1 MNTPVFALVD
11 GNSFYA
17 SCEKVFRPDLRDK
30 PVVVLSNNDGCVVAR
45 SAEAKALGIPMGAPL
60 FQIRAAVQKHGI
72 AVFSSNYELYADM
85 SARMMATIATLV
97 PRIEVYSIDECFA
110 DFTGLTQRTAT
121 AHAIRNRVMQWTRI
135 PTCVGIGT
143 SKVLAKLANHVAK
156 KNKDWNGVC
165 NLADLSSTEFDTLL
179 DSVTVGD
186 IWGIGRKLSAQLHS
200 MHITTARQLRDANQS
215 MIRQRFGV
223 VVERICRELAGYSC
237 LELTEVNEPN
247 QQIIRSRSFG
257 QLVTDKTAL
266 QAAIASHV
274 SSAAAALR
282 EQGTQASVLTVF
294 IHTNR
299 FREQDAQYIGSK
311 TAALPSSTSDT
322 LLLNHLAMRLL
333 DQTYKPGYLYK
344 KAGVMLSGIESTT
357 NQQSDLFA
365 QTNDLKRKNLM
376 AAMDSLNEKYGR
388 GTVQVATAMQ
398 NEDWLMCREKL
409 SPCYTTRLHSAMIAD

>member
-110 DFTGLTQRTAT
+110 DLSGLPNRTALG
-121 AHAIRNRVMQWTRI
+121 HEIRNRIFQWIRI
-135 PTCVGIGT
+135 PTCVGIGS

-156 KNKDWNGVC
+156 KNNTLNGVC
-165 NLADLSSTEFDTLL
+165 NLIDIPSTQL
-179 DSVTVGD
+179 DAILESVTVRD
-186 IWGIGRKLSAQLHS
+186 IWGIGSKLSVQLHS
-200 MHITTARQLRDANQS
+200 MGITTARQLRDADQGE
-215 MIRQRFGV
+215 IRKRFGV
-223 VVERICRELAGYSC
+223 VVERIGRELAGYSC
-237 LELTEVNEPN
+237 LDITEVNEPN

-257 QLVTDKTAL
+257 QLITEKHAL
-266 QAAIASHV
+266 QAAISTHI
-274 SSAAAALR
+274 SSAAEALR
-282 EQGTQASVLTVF
+282 EQNTRAAILTVF

-299 FREQDAQYIGSK
+299 FREQDAQYVGSK
-311 TAALPSSTSDT
+311 TASLPSPTSDT
-322 LLLNHLAMRLL
+322 LVLNKLAMRLL
-333 DQTYKPGYLYK
+333 DQIYKSGFLYK
-344 KAGVMLSGIESTT
+344 KVGVMLSGIESVK
-357 NQQSDLFA
+357 NQQADLFA
-365 QTNDLKRKNLM
+365 RQSSPAREQLM
-376 AAMDSLNEKYGR
+376 AAMDNLNEKYGR
-388 GTVQVATAMQ
+388 GTGQQTTAIQ
-398 NEDWLMCREKL
+398 NEYWRLCREKL
-409 SPCYTTRLHSAMIAD
+409 SPAYTTQPGAWIVK

>member
-110 DFTGLTQRTAT
+110 DLSGLPNRTALG
-121 AHAIRNRVMQWTRI
+121 HEIRNRIFQWIRI
-135 PTCVGIGT
+135 PTCVGIGS

-165 NLADLSSTEFDTLL
+165 NFADLSSTQL
-179 DSVTVGD
+179 DAILESVTVRD
-186 IWGIGRKLSAQLHS
+186 IWGIGSKLSVQLHS
-200 MHITTARQLRDANQS
+200 MGITTARQLRDANQS
-215 MIRQRFGV
+215 IIRQHFGV
-223 VVERICRELAGYSC
+223 VVERIGRELAGYSC
-237 LELTEVNEPN
+237 LDITEVNEPN

-257 QLVTDKTAL
+257 QLITEKHAL
-266 QAAIASHV
+266 QAAISTHI
-274 SSAAAALR
+274 SSAAEALR
-282 EQGTQASVLTVF
+282 EQNTRAAILTVF

-299 FREQDAQYIGSK
+299 FREQDAQYVGSK
-311 TAALPSSTSDT
+311 TASLPSPTSDT
-322 LLLNHLAMRLL
+322 LVLNKLAMRLL
-333 DQTYKPGYLYK
+333 DQIYKSGFLYK
-344 KAGVMLSGIESTT
+344 KVGVMLSGIESVK
-357 NQQSDLFA
+357 NQQADLFA
-365 QTNDLKRKNLM
+365 RQSSPAREQLM
-376 AAMDSLNEKYGR
+376 AAMDNLNEKYGR
-388 GTVQVATAMQ
+388 GTVQVATAIQ
-398 NEDWLMCREKL
+398 NEDWRMCREKL
-409 SPCYTTRLHSAMIAD
+409 SPAYTTQPGAWIVK

>member
-17 SCEKVFRPDLRDK
+17 SCEKIFRPDLRNK

-45 SAEAKALGIPMGAPL
+45 SAEAKALGIPMGAPF
-60 FQIRAAVQKHGI
+60 FQLQKAIRQHGI
-72 AVFSSNYELYADM
+72 VVFSSNYELYADI
-85 SARMMATIATLV
+85 SARMMASIATLV

-121 AHAIRNRVMQWTRI
+121 AHAIRNRVLQWTRI

-165 NLADLSSTEFDTLL
+165 NLVDLSSTEFDTILS
-179 DSVTVGD
+179 SVTVGD
-186 IWGIGRKLSAQLHS
+186 IWGIGRKLSTQLHS

-223 VVERICRELAGYSC
+223 VVERIGRELAGYSC
-237 LELTEVNEPN
+237 LDITEVNEPN

-257 QLVTDKTAL
+257 QLITEKHAL
-266 QAAIASHV
+266 QSAISTHI
-274 SSAAAALR
+274 SSAAEALR
-282 EQGTQASVLTVF
+282 EQNTRAAILTVF

-299 FREQDAQYIGSK
+299 FREQDAQYVGSK
-311 TAALPSSTSDT
+311 TASLPSPTSDT
-322 LLLNHLAMRLL
+322 LALNKLAMRLL
-333 DQTYKPGYLYK
+333 DQIYKSGFLYK
-344 KAGVMLSGIESTT
+344 KAGVMLSGIESVK
-357 NQQSDLFA
+357 NQQADLFA
-365 QTNDLKRKNLM
+365 RQSSPAREQLM
-376 AAMDSLNEKYGR
+376 AAMDNLNEKYGR
-388 GTVQVATAMQ
+388 GTVQVATAIQ
-398 NEDWLMCREKL
+398 NEDWRMCREKL
-409 SPCYTTRLHSAMIAD
+409 SPAYTTQPGAWIVK